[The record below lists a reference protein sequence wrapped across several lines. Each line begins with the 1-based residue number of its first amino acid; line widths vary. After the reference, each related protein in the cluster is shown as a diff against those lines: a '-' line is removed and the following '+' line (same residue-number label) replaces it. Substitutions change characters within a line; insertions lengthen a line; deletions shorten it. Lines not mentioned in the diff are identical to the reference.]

1 MALRATLAM
10 VLALAAAAP
19 ALADGDLPGKL
30 SADDKQR
37 LESFDSVRGE
47 AIGAARESKDKAAVA
62 TLDQILSGKPQAI
75 RGATDLAGNWRCRVA
90 KLGGSETLPL
100 VIYDWFRCRITDD
113 AAGLRLDKVS
123 GSQRT
128 AGTFYDDANP
138 DRLTYVGT
146 SYYGYEG
153 KPKPYGK
160 DAERDQ
166 VAYLVRVG
174 PDRLRLEFP
183 SPRFES
189 QFDIMELERSR

>member
-1 MALRATLAM
+1 MVLRATLAM
-10 VLALAAAAP
+10 ILALAAAAP

-30 SADDKQR
+30 SADDRQR
-37 LESFDSVRGE
+37 LETFDSVRGE
-47 AIGAARESKDKAAVA
+47 AIGAARDSDDKAAVA
-62 TLDQILSGKPQAI
+62 TLEQILSGKPQAI
-75 RGATDLAGNWRCRVA
+75 RGATDLAGSWRCRVA
-90 KLGGSETLPL
+90 KLGGTLPL
-100 VIYDWFRCRITDD
+100 VVYDWFRCRITDD
-113 AAGLRLDKVS
+113 ASGLRLDKVS

-128 AGTFYDDANP
+128 AGTFYDGANP

-160 DAERDQ
+160 DAERGQ

-189 QFDIMELERSR
+189 QFDIMELQRSH